1 MIDKIR
7 KVLEQIAEDEKTPTL
22 DVVLAN
28 YETAL
33 LQTKEEDK
41 NLEGVKLER
50 RALTV
55 LKTFYTRQIYSK
67 GSPMTF
73 IPFGVS
79 VAPMDKNKKL
89 RDVILEDWKDPGKR
103 AVMIKRGE
111 VMFMTIGEDRVPIKS
126 FDIKDTHS
134 EKKGDYTE
142 LIIDKG
148 EPCDL
153 GAGDIPLPR
162 DYRKKV
168 KYASGEGEYEN
179 LIPYSKPLTPNWTM
193 TLFGVGFFDGIKKI
207 KNKESGEIEEVEK
220 VLVKVVKNQ
229 KTGKIKIVSS
239 DAIKARV
246 QIYGVLANPH
256 SEHFLGKEAIWF
268 MPLKFNAS
276 ENNRS
281 NSAYIQASLKGAV
294 ELGLKNIDIEK
305 LVSFINKKVSMYYIN
320 LYKIASKMRDKA
332 KDEKD
337 EVLMKKAKE
346 VLKKANLF
354 KPFTVESGKQYI
366 PTIDLVEIDDY
377 HMDYAVQY
385 KEPDEDDDEDEE
397 LIIDKNKE
405 GWDNVDFNAFALI
418 KCSYQ
423 GFFSKAG
430 KKPKMILTDWS
441 IPGSIFAGF
450 VPLLKTDIENGEVYI
465 SLTTSRGSSVY
476 DESTGKYVK
485 DPENAVPIPK
495 IRGIKLVKGLKGIV
509 KKYEEKLSGD

>member
-28 YETAL
+28 FETAV
-33 LQTKEEDK
+33 LQTKEEDP

-67 GSPMTF
+67 GSPFTY

-89 RDVILEDWKDPGKR
+89 RDIILEDWKDPGKR
-103 AVMIKRGE
+103 VDMIRKGK

-153 GAGDIPLPR
+153 GAGDIPTPR
-162 DYRKKV
+162 DYRKKIP
-168 KYASGEGEYEN
+168 YASGEGEYEN
-179 LIPYSKPLTPNWTM
+179 LNQYSKPLSPNWTM
-193 TLFGVGFFDGIKKI
+193 TLFGIGFFDGIKKAI
-207 KNKESGEIEEVEK
+207 DKESGEIIEK
-220 VLVKVVKNQ
+220 E
-229 KTGKIKIVSS
+229 KTFT

-246 QIYGVLANPH
+246 QTFGPLANPH
-256 SEHFLGKEAIWF
+256 GEHFLGKEAIWF

-276 ENNRS
+276 ESNRS
-281 NSAYIQASLKGAV
+281 NSAYIQATLKGAV
-294 ELGLKNIDIEK
+294 ELGLKDFNIEK
-305 LVSFINKKVSMYYIN
+305 LVAFINKRASTTYTK
-320 LYKIASKMRDKA
+320 LYKIASLMRDKA
-332 KDEKD
+332 KEEEDEP
-337 EVLMKKAKE
+337 LMKKAKE
-346 VLKKANLF
+346 VLKNANLF
-354 KPFTVESGKQYI
+354 KPFTPESGKQYI
-366 PTIDLVEIDDY
+366 PIIDLVEIKDY
-377 HMDYAVQY
+377 HWKYAIQY
-385 KEPDEDDDEDEE
+385 KEPDEDDDDE
-397 LIIDKNKE
+397 LIVDKNKE
-405 GWDNVDFNAFALI
+405 GWDNVDFNAFALS
-418 KCSYQ
+418 KCSYS

-430 KKPKMILTDWS
+430 KKPKMIITDWS
-441 IPGSIFAGF
+441 IPDSVFCGF

-495 IRGIKLVKGLKGIV
+495 IRGMKLVRGLEGII

>member
-28 YETAL
+28 YETAI
-33 LQTKEEDK
+33 LQTKEEDPS
-41 NLEGVKLER
+41 LEGEKLER

-55 LKTFYTRQIYSK
+55 LKTFYQRQIYSK
-67 GSPMTF
+67 GSPFTY

-89 RDVILEDWKDPGKR
+89 RDKILEDWKDPGKR
-103 AVMIKRGE
+103 ADMIRKGK

-126 FDIKDTHS
+126 YDIKDTHT

-153 GAGDIPLPR
+153 GAGDIPFPR
-162 DYRKKV
+162 DYRKKI

-179 LIPYSKPLTPNWTM
+179 LIQYSKPLTPNWTM
-193 TLFGVGFFDGIKKI
+193 TMFGVGFFDGIKKVRD
-207 KNKESGEIEEVEK
+207 KETEEIIEK
-220 VLVKVVKNQ
+220 E
-229 KTGKIKIVSS
+229 KTFK

-246 QIYGVLANPH
+246 QVFGALANPH

-268 MPLKFNAS
+268 MPLKFKAS
-276 ENNRS
+276 EGTKS
-281 NSAYIQASLKGAV
+281 NSAYLQATLKGTV
-294 ELGLKNIDIEK
+294 ELGLKSIDIEK
-305 LVSFINKKVSMYYIN
+305 LVGFINKKASMMYVS
-320 LYKIASKMRDKA
+320 LYKKASVMRDQA
-332 KDEKD
+332 KEEEDEI
-337 EVLMKKAKE
+337 LMKKAKDL
-346 VLKKANLF
+346 LKRANPF
-354 KPFTVESGKQYI
+354 KDFTVESGKQYI
-366 PTIDLVEIDDY
+366 PVIDLVEIKDY
-377 HMDYAVQY
+377 HWKYAVQY
-385 KEPDEDDDEDEE
+385 KIIDEEDEDEE
-397 LIIDKNKE
+397 LMVDKNKE
-405 GWDNVDFNAFALI
+405 GWDNVDFNAFALT
-418 KCSYQ
+418 KCGYE

-430 KKPKMILTDWS
+430 KKPKMIITDWS
-441 IPGSIFAGF
+441 IPDSVFCGF

-476 DESTGKYVK
+476 DESTGTYVK

-509 KKYEEKLSGD
+509 KKYEEKLQGDM

>member
-28 YETAL
+28 YETAI
-33 LQTKEEDK
+33 LQTKEEDPK
-41 NLEGVKLER
+41 LEGVKLER

-55 LKTFYTRQIYSK
+55 LKTFYTRQIYNK
-67 GSPMTF
+67 GSPFTF
-73 IPFGVS
+73 VPFGVS
-79 VAPMDKNKKL
+79 VPPMDKNKNL
-89 RDVILEDWKDPGKR
+89 RDEILKDWKDPGKR
-103 AVMIKRGE
+103 AGMIRRGK

-126 FDIKDTHS
+126 FDIKDTRN
-134 EKKGDYTE
+134 EKDGDYTE
-142 LIIDKG
+142 LIIEKG

-162 DYRKKV
+162 DYRKKIEYV
-168 KYASGEGEYEN
+168 SGEGDYEN
-179 LIPYSKPLTPNWTM
+179 LSQYSKPLRPNWTM
-193 TLFGVGFFDGIKKI
+193 TIFGVGFFDGIKKV
-207 KNKESGEIEEVEK
+207 KDKESGELIEKEK
-220 VLVKVVKNQ
+220 
-229 KTGKIKIVSS
+229 KISS
-239 DAIKARV
+239 DGYKARV
-246 QIYGVLANPH
+246 QIFGPLANPH
-256 SEHFLGKEAIWF
+256 SEHFIGKEAIWF

-276 ENNRS
+276 ESTRS
-281 NSAYIQASLKGAV
+281 NAAYIQTSLKGAV

-305 LVSFINKKVSMYYIN
+305 LVGFINRRVSMYYTN
-320 LYKIASKMRDKA
+320 LYKKASKMRDKA
-332 KDEKD
+332 KEDKD
-337 EVLMKKAKE
+337 DDLMKKAKE

-354 KPFTVESGKQYI
+354 KPFTVDSGKQYI
-366 PTIDLVEIDDY
+366 PVIDLIHIEDY
-377 HMDYAVQY
+377 HMDYAVQW
-385 KEPDEDDDEDEE
+385 KIKDEEDEDEE
-397 LIIDKNKE
+397 LIIYKNKE
-405 GWDNVDFNAFALI
+405 GWDNVDFNAFALS

-441 IPGSIFAGF
+441 IPGSVFAGF

-476 DESTGKYVK
+476 DENTGNYVK

-509 KKYEEKLSGD
+509 KKYEEKLQGD